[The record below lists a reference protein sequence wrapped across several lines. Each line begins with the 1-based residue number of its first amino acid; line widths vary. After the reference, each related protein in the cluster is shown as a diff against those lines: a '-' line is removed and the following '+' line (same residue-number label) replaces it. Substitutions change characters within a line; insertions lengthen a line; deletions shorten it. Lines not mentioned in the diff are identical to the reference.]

1 MLMPEWMFV
10 AHSYFDPIIYATIG
24 TYLFAAIFL
33 ELIDVKSISPKSYVM
48 LQFTMRANLFI
59 IPLSFISSMLYF
71 FLPSHIY
78 LSFNVLAQIPILLF
92 LFVFFI
98 VFIIITIKLYNQVQ
112 PAIKVYMACIT
123 VCLVLWLV
131 QMTNYIGFTNYNFI
145 FHSNL
150 FISVT
155 IEIAVFTFITLNK
168 FSSER
173 REKITLL
180 QLQLDNQ
187 HALTSSV
194 IEAQEGERKR
204 IAQELH
210 DGLGGFLSALR
221 VMVNKKKNSFAE
233 MGSTAPA
240 EVLTEVQQK
249 LDAAINDVREISHNL
264 MPSDFE
270 SKDFSDII
278 KEHITYLNENDK
290 IIIEYYIDEKINL
303 FPKPLLISL
312 YRILLELIRNI
323 QKHADATKVT
333 IQLIVHPDGIQ
344 LQVED
349 NGNGMVET
357 KGNGIGLLS
366 IQSRV
371 QYHKGKLTIDSGKL
385 GTTFIIEIPNDYAQ
399 F

>member
-1 MLMPEWMFV
+1 
-10 AHSYFDPIIYATIG
+10 
-24 TYLFAAIFL
+24 
-33 ELIDVKSISPKSYVM
+33 
-48 LQFTMRANLFI
+48 
-59 IPLSFISSMLYF
+59 
-71 FLPSHIY
+71 
-78 LSFNVLAQIPILLF
+78 
-92 LFVFFI
+92 
-98 VFIIITIKLYNQVQ
+98 
-112 PAIKVYMACIT
+112 
-123 VCLVLWLV
+123 
-131 QMTNYIGFTNYNFI
+131 
-145 FHSNL
+145 
-150 FISVT
+150 
-155 IEIAVFTFITLNK
+155 
-168 FSSER
+168 
-173 REKITLL
+173 
-180 QLQLDNQ
+180 
-187 HALTSSV
+187 
-194 IEAQEGERKR
+194 
-204 IAQELH
+204 
-210 DGLGGFLSALR
+210 
-221 VMVNKKKNSFAE
+221 
-233 MGSTAPA
+233 
-240 EVLTEVQQK
+240 
-249 LDAAINDVREISHNL
+249 